1 VGAAEL
7 CAYAWLFE
15 QEVRGNRQV
24 LEGQWK
30 DRILGG
36 ARLSNELHAVNQ
48 VFDCGSSSPGGYM
61 VAQWL
66 QCRRQRFDPWDGKMP
81 WRSEWQPT
89 RVFFPRKSHGQR
101 SLWVYSPWGCK
112 SWT

>member
-1 VGAAEL
+1 MCAAEL

-15 QEVRGNRQV
+15 QV

-36 ARLSNELHAVNQ
+36 AGLSNELHAVNQ

-61 VAQWL
+61 VV
-66 QCRRQRFDPWDGKMP
+66 QC
-81 WRSEWQPT
+81 
-89 RVFFPRKSHGQR
+89 
-101 SLWVYSPWGCK
+101 
-112 SWT
+112 

>member
-1 VGAAEL
+1 MGAAEL

-36 ARLSNELHAVNQ
+36 ARLSNELQAVNQ
-48 VFDCGSSSPGGYM
+48 AFGSSSPGGYM
-61 VAQWL
+61 VAR
-66 QCRRQRFDPWDGKMP
+66 C
-81 WRSEWQPT
+81 
-89 RVFFPRKSHGQR
+89 
-101 SLWVYSPWGCK
+101 
-112 SWT
+112 

>member
-1 VGAAEL
+1 MCAAEL

-15 QEVRGNRQV
+15 QV

-48 VFDCGSSSPGGYM
+48 VFDCALGAHPEVGG
-61 VAQWL
+61 A
-66 QCRRQRFDPWDGKMP
+66 GTG
-81 WRSEWQPT
+81 PT
-89 RVFFPRKSHGQR
+89 PPSTG
-101 SLWVYSPWGCK
+101 
-112 SWT
+112 